1 MLEMVSPSSISDC
14 EIMGMRRSI
23 KLKTAASVMEC
34 DEKTVRKLISQGL
47 IEGHKLGGRD
57 IRVFADSI
65 ENYRNNNKILPRVH
79 IQQKAKAFMNSL
91 AHKNAMASLKK
102 RGII

>member
-1 MLEMVSPSSISDC
+1 MLELASAPAISC
-14 EIMGMRRSI
+14 YEIMGIRRSI

-34 DEKTVRKLISQGL
+34 DEKTVRKLMDQGL

-57 IRVFADSI
+57 IRVYADSI
-65 ENYRNNNKILPRVH
+65 ESYRNNNKVLPQSH
-79 IQQKAKAFMNSL
+79 IQLKARVVVNTA
-91 AHKNAMASLKK
+91 AHRNAMASLKR